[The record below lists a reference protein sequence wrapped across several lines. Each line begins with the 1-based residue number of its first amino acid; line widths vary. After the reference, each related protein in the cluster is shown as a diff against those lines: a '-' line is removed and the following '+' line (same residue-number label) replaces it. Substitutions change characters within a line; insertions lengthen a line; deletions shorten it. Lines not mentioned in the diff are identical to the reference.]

1 MHWSPGMWQTFLIYG
16 ARLGKQGRRISG
28 SGQGDHGGTWK
39 STKNGGTGSKRP
51 GTREHRTLAQTHSE
65 RSGNGDPPQPQKDSG
80 SGSGAPRRKAK
91 PAGLKAQAVFEVFER
106 FASGRSR
113 KSTCYSV
120 KTTPTELCPFFSSA
134 SIRTT

>member
-91 PAGLKAQAVFEVFER
+91 PAGLKAQAVFCSFRTIR
-106 FASGRSR
+106 FRQVAEIDLLLR
-113 KSTCYSV
+113 KNHADRAV
-120 KTTPTELCPFFSSA
+120 PLLFV
-134 SIRTT
+134 